1 MLVSQ
6 PWTKRWCCGVT
17 LSSLQRSSGTT
28 SCYEILVPLKGPNGK
43 TAWIRTIWIVL
54 KGQQRAR
61 LVTVL
66 PEARP

>member
-1 MLVSQ
+1 VDEAVVLRRDAVIAAE
-6 PWTKRWCCGVT
+6 KLRDYILGK
-17 LSSLQRSSGTT
+17 
-28 SCYEILVPLKGPNGK
+28 YEILAPLKGPNGK